1 MLEIRGGRGED
12 EYPLSNSI
20 RLENVS
26 KIFTLGLIAGKKIVA
41 VDRVSFE
48 IRKGEVLSILGESG
62 SGKTTIARMVLRLLR
77 PTSGRILF
85 GDKDIWRIKG
95 WKAVKEYYKQ
105 VQGIFQDPYSS
116 FNPRRRI
123 LALLYD
129 TVGNFYPEYRGDR
142 EAAKKII
149 GEALD
154 SVGLSIA
161 DIEGKYPHQ
170 LSGGQLQRVAIARA
184 LIPKPVFIIADE
196 PVSMVDASTRVDILN
211 ILIDL
216 KEEHGISSTIIGH
229 DYMLAYYSSDRII
242 VIYKG
247 QIVEE
252 GPYYVLED
260 PAHPYTKM
268 LKESVPTIDKRWSQS
283 RAERVKVEQI
293 RKAEQQRAKEK
304 ATRKGCPFAPRC
316 PYRMPIC
323 EKEEP
328 PTVNLGK
335 ARVKCWLYASK

>member
-1 MLEIRGGRGED
+1 MSD
-12 EYPLSNSI
+12 SI

-48 IRKGEVLSILGESG
+48 IRRGEVLSILGESG

-85 GDKDIWRIKG
+85 GDRDIWRIRG
-95 WKAVKEYYKQ
+95 WKAVKEYYKH
-105 VQGIFQDPYSS
+105 VQGVFQDPYSS

-129 TVGNFYPEYRGDR
+129 TVGNFYPEYRGDK
-142 EAAKKII
+142 EAARRII
-149 GEALD
+149 GEALS
-154 SVGLSIA
+154 SVGLRIA

-242 VIYKG
+242 VVYKG
-247 QIVEE
+247 QVVEE

-268 LKESVPTIDKRWSQS
+268 LKESVPTIDKKWDRSKS
-283 RAERVKVEQI
+283 EKTEQI
-293 RKAEQQRAKEK
+293 REEKHQKEAEKK
-304 ATRKGCPFAPRC
+304 TRRGCPFAPRC

-328 PTVNLGK
+328 PIIDLGK